1 MTQCN
6 DELKGRGASRIRTC
20 EYFSRINELA
30 IAQLIKSKLRLFCL
44 MAFGLLLG
52 IGCATNPDT
61 NKRQWIVLSDAREIR
76 IGRTAKPKFIKAH
89 GGLLPSGKIQQH
101 VNAIGVKMADQT
113 RRKSLP
119 WEFHVLDSSV
129 VNAFA
134 LPGGKIFISRGLL
147 SKLRTDAQLAGVLAH
162 EVGHVAARHANDQM
176 VDAMGFQGA
185 IILTGMAK
193 RLRDEDWLNILG
205 IGVQAGGTV
214 IILGHSRENELQ
226 ADRLAVQYMAQA
238 GYNPRGHLQVLQVLT
253 KHDPNHN
260 AKLEFLSTHP
270 LTHRRKHRLETLLAM
285 EYPDTRSYHN
295 GSESFAQIILSNLV
309 KLPPPKHTPERNH

>member
-1 MTQCN
+1 MTEGQP
-6 DELKGRGASRIRTC
+6 
-20 EYFSRINELA
+20 
-30 IAQLIKSKLRLFCL
+30 IKSKLQLFCL
-44 MAFGLLLG
+44 TALALLLG
-52 IGCATNPDT
+52 TACVTNPDT

-89 GGLLPSGKIQQH
+89 GGLLLSEEIQQH
-101 VNAIGVKMADQT
+101 VKAIGVKMAAQT

-134 LPGGKIFISRGLL
+134 LPGGKIFLSRGLL

-185 IILTGMAK
+185 VILTGVAK
-193 RLRDEDWLNILG
+193 RLSDEDWLNILG
-205 IGVQAGGTV
+205 VGVQAGGTV
-214 IILGHSRENELQ
+214 IILSHSRENELQ
-226 ADRLAVQYMAQA
+226 ADRLAVRYMAQA
-238 GYNPRGHLQVLQVLT
+238 EYDPRGQLQVLQVLT
-253 KHDPNHN
+253 KQDPNHN

-270 LTHRRKHRLETLLAM
+270 LADRRKHRLKTLLDM
-285 EYPDTRSYHN
+285 EYQNTRSYHN
-295 GSESFAQIILSNLV
+295 GSESFAQIILSNLA
-309 KLPPPKHTPERNH
+309 KLPPPKHTPKRRN